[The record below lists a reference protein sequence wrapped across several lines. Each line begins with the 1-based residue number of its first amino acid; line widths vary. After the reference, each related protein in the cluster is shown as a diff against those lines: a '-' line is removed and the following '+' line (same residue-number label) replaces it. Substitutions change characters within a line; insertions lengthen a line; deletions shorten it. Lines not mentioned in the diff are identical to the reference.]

1 MLFNRTRGP
10 SDELN
15 LNELDEA
22 LMGSDSFA
30 KVFGCKTEKWNVE
43 FSQIEY
49 GGNEGKLSIGEAYM
63 EAARYLTEG
72 WNTDHRLET
81 NKSTTSDE

>member
-1 MLFNRTRGP
+1 M
-10 SDELN
+10 
-15 LNELDEA
+15 
-22 LMGSDSFA
+22 
-30 KVFGCKTEKWNVE
+30 E

>member
-1 MLFNRTRGP
+1 MHG
-10 SDELN
+10 
-15 LNELDEA
+15 
-22 LMGSDSFA
+22 
-30 KVFGCKTEKWNVE
+30 KEKKE
-43 FSQIEY
+43 CSLTFSQIEY